1 MNSNSCELLCFICV
15 LSLSVNLLSFLSSIC
30 KSRIHKCLFEV
41 NVAASHDDAPM
52 IRTQFGPPLPS
63 FHSLQSSGGMI
74 FNGVTVG
81 APSSSPICTW
91 RQRHVFLPGVFPYL
105 VSSTRR
111 LPDRQPSVDTRWQWF
126 LWALSV

>member
-1 MNSNSCELLCFICV
+1 MF
-15 LSLSVNLLSFLSSIC
+15 SSYCRYKNNPTNI
-30 KSRIHKCLFEV
+30 
-41 NVAASHDDAPM
+41 NVAESHDDAPM

-91 RQRHVFLPGVFPYL
+91 RQRHVFLPGVFPISCL
-105 VSSTRR
+105 IDSAFAGPTTVGRHQVAVVP
-111 LPDRQPSVDTRWQWF
+111 LGSVCLKRVNLEKF
-126 LWALSV
+126 YYVNSIY

>member
-1 MNSNSCELLCFICV
+1 MF
-15 LSLSVNLLSFLSSIC
+15 SSYCRYKNNPTNI
-30 KSRIHKCLFEV
+30 

-111 LPDRQPSVDTRWQWF
+111 LPDRQPSVAPGGSGSFGQCLFKT
-126 LWALSV
+126 S

>member
-1 MNSNSCELLCFICV
+1 
-15 LSLSVNLLSFLSSIC
+15 
-30 KSRIHKCLFEV
+30 
-41 NVAASHDDAPM
+41 M

-111 LPDRQPSVDTRWQWF
+111 LPDRQPSVDTTGGMAVVP
-126 LWALSV
+126 LGSVCLKRVNLEKFYYVNSIY